1 MTSTSNTRFKPVPD
15 APDSLDGLAAVRR
28 AVPLVPE
35 TEDDCCARLVR
46 RCDLPDRDAA
56 RTWLTFLRALELAE
70 ETADGSYRR
79 RRVDPDPAALRD
91 AFRDRVFGAR
101 ELLDALG
108 SADAIDADA
117 AFAALR
123 ERVPRWER
131 HRSASWEDDWR
142 DRTGRLLE
150 WAALL
155 GLAETRGGGY
165 VAAPSDES
173 AE

>member
-1 MTSTSNTRFKPVPD
+1 MRLKPVPD
-15 APDSLDGLAAVRR
+15 APDSLDGLAAVHG

-56 RTWLTFLRALELAE
+56 RAWLTFLRALELAE
-70 ETADGSYRR
+70 ETADGGYRR
-79 RRVDPDPAALRD
+79 RRTDLDPAALRA
-91 AFRDRVFGAR
+91 AFLDRVFGAR
-101 ELLDALG
+101 ELRDALETAAEG
-108 SADAIDADA
+108 DETDPLGVDA

-131 HRSASWEDDWR
+131 HRSATWEADWR

-150 WAALL
+150 WAALF
-155 GLAETRGGGY
+155 GVAETRDGGY
-165 VAAPSDES
+165 VAAPSGETDE
-173 AE
+173 

>member
-1 MTSTSNTRFKPVPD
+1 MSSNARFKPVPD
-15 APDSLDGLAAVRR
+15 APDSLDALAAVQG
-28 AVPLVPE
+28 AVPLVPGS
-35 TEDDCCARLVR
+35 EDDCCARLVR

-79 RRVDPDPAALRD
+79 RRADPDPAALRES
-91 AFRDRVFGAR
+91 FREKVFGAR

-108 SADAIDADA
+108 SSDDALDADA

-123 ERVPRWER
+123 GRVPRWER
-131 HRSASWEDDWR
+131 HRSASWEADWR
-142 DRTGRLLE
+142 DRTARLLA

-155 GLAETRGGGY
+155 GLAERRDGGY
-165 VAAPSDES
+165 VAASRSDE
-173 AE
+173 

>member
-1 MTSTSNTRFKPVPD
+1 MRLKPVPD
-15 APDSLDGLAAVRR
+15 APDSLDGLAAVQR

-56 RTWLTFLRALELAE
+56 RAWLTFLRALELAE

-79 RRVDPDPAALRD
+79 RRRVDVDPATLRES
-91 AFRDRVFGAR
+91 FRDRVFGAR
-101 ELLDALG
+101 ELLDALD

-131 HRSASWEDDWR
+131 HRSASWEADWR
-142 DRTGRLLE
+142 DRTARLLE
-150 WAALL
+150 WSVLF
-155 GLAETRGGGY
+155 GLAEKRGEGY
-165 VAAPSDES
+165 VAVASGERV
-173 AE
+173 